1 MRRILVN
8 EMGDNAEWDMIQ
20 DKVVSKVIKGAD
32 KDIGNY
38 SDDSESSDV
47 IGDLAKR
54 FIGRSKKAAW
64 SGVFVTED
72 DGQSETMESVVGEV
86 RNKKGTANN
95 ANNSSFINV
104 NNNTKESL
112 LELKRKGF
120 SLPGK
125 FVYYC
130 RSYFKCMCLSLVVKG
145 SISLEKSIFVIS
157 AIQCFITETLS
168 TGSSKGINTVMILL
182 LGAAINFKRFPAN
195 FVRPQVS
202 IALITLSSIAVEI
215 VNCML
220 FGYTPSQLTG
230 IIFISIFKLALL
242 ISLLYNTTPSS
253 RRARKYL
260 IRRFRLFG
268 LSWQQPQRIMRDVR
282 ARLLA
287 NGWIH
292 VFASVYYVICGVL
305 SITVFD
311 YSIYY
316 LSHNLP
322 AFLFTKG
329 LLSFSIFLGV
339 LYDTDIVLCLWYF
352 GCLSFNLNY
361 VRQYI
366 SKKRIELGG
375 WPLAFSFYHLRFSI
389 LKWFKFFDFV
399 VGLYGWAILA
409 PIFTPDFFTRERKL
423 RIFLMFVTLVQLVT
437 DVWCPLLF
445 YMIQWLLRRQKLMK
459 ILRLQEDSD
468 DSEIDE
474 FQLKSD
480 LAVARRA
487 LDKSKRVITVGM
499 NPHATKS
506 SESRVASKPAPA
518 KSLLKPSSSQKGL
531 RKVHPDY
538 LRMYDPFERY
548 TRDNGRGNQYLQDEM
563 AEEEEEEEEEV
574 EDEKEDVL
582 IYEIISPEGYD
593 NENTSGSVNS
603 PMRKSWIA

>member
-1 MRRILVN
+1 MRRIVVN
-8 EMGDNAEWDMIQ
+8 NEIIRDNAEWEMINEKAVPT
-20 DKVVSKVIKGAD
+20 KVVKGAD
-32 KDIGNY
+32 RDIGNS
-38 SDDSESSDV
+38 SDDSGSSD
-47 IGDLAKR
+47 IIEDRRKR

-72 DGQSETMESVVGEV
+72 DDSHAETMNPVVGEV
-86 RNKKGTANN
+86 RNKKGS
-95 ANNSSFINV
+95 ANNSHSFINV
-104 NNNTKESL
+104 SNNTKESL
-112 LELKRKGF
+112 LELKRKGM
-120 SLPGK
+120 SIPRK
-125 FVYYC
+125 FFYYIH
-130 RSYFKCMCLSLVVKG
+130 SYFKCICLSLVVNG

-157 AIQCFITETLS
+157 AIQCFITETLIA
-168 TGSSKGINTVMILL
+168 GKGINTVMVLL
-182 LGAAINFKRFPAN
+182 LAAAINFNQFPAN

-202 IALITLSSIAVEI
+202 IALITLSSIAIEI

-287 NGWIH
+287 IGWIH
-292 VFASVYYVICGVL
+292 VIASVYYVICAVL

-329 LLSFSIFLGV
+329 LLSFFIFLGV
-339 LYDTDIVLCLWYF
+339 WYDTDIVLCLWYF

-361 VRQYI
+361 VRKYI

-389 LKWFKFFDFV
+389 LKWLKVFDFV
-399 VGLYGWAILA
+399 IGLYGWAILA

-445 YMIQWLLRRQKLMK
+445 YMVQWLLRRRKLMK
-459 ILRLQEDSD
+459 ILQLEDVSD

-474 FQLKSD
+474 FQLKAD

-487 LDKSKRVITVGM
+487 LEKSKRVITVGM
-499 NPHATKS
+499 NPNATKS
-506 SESRVASKPAPA
+506 SESRVVSKPAPA
-518 KSLLKPSSSQKGL
+518 KSLLKPSSSQKGQ

-538 LRMYDPFERY
+538 LSMYDPFERY
-548 TRDNGRGNQYLQDEM
+548 TRDNGRGNQYFRDEM
-563 AEEEEEEEEEV
+563 AEDEEEEV
-574 EDEKEDVL
+574 EDEKEDDL
-582 IYEIISPEGYD
+582 INEIISPEEYD
-593 NENTSGSVNS
+593 NEITSGPNA
-603 PMRKSWIA
+603 PIRKSWIA